1 MDSSVIDGSRH
12 CVRVLDGVEYVVLQA
27 ESQTSQM
34 EWSIAIAH
42 SISVENG
49 GGVLL
54 DKAKMGVTGYGGA
67 GLDSAGFPSIYGCV
81 DPPSSDFHATNPE
94 DLATSIVFAKP
105 CKLNPISE
113 ISQSHSRKLNT
124 SHVTEATRGVSSGNI
139 TCLTN
144 NVELSPPLEHFASN
158 VFDAH
163 KNAHSSKKSF
173 PMQALSS
180 EHPWYMIDRASSE
193 SSASE
198 IFDKVSNFDEN
209 TQLNACDYSKLVQL
223 TEAAGVS
230 K

>member
-12 CVRVLDGVEYVVLQA
+12 CFRVLDGVEYVVLQA

-49 GGVLL
+49 GGILL
-54 DKAKMGVTGYGGA
+54 DKAKMGF
-67 GLDSAGFPSIYGCV
+67 DSAGFPSIYGCV

-124 SHVTEATRGVSSGNI
+124 IHFIEATRGVFSGNI
-139 TCLTN
+139 TSLAN
-144 NVELSPPLEHFASN
+144 KVELSPPMEQFASN

-173 PMQALSS
+173 PVQALSS
-180 EHPWYMIDRASSE
+180 EHPWHMIDRASSE